1 MLHFVFI
8 QHDTKNL
15 LQDVILLFRQYLFLN
30 LVYQSYCHVLPL
42 QIKLLLTYSCHA
54 DTFTGRMGKVQTIVK
69 KLVNEDILNQ
79 MYSSR
84 KDLAKVLAMDQNFI
98 EGRRVVI
105 LLAASCEGNRE
116 NFQPDGSNTNF
127 ALLIFV

>member
-1 MLHFVFI
+1 
-8 QHDTKNL
+8 
-15 LQDVILLFRQYLFLN
+15 
-30 LVYQSYCHVLPL
+30 
-42 QIKLLLTYSCHA
+42 
-54 DTFTGRMGKVQTIVK
+54 MGKVQTIVK

-84 KDLAKVLAMDQNFI
+84 KDLAKVLAMDYNFI

-116 NFQPDGSNTNF
+116 NFWPVGSNAN
-127 ALLIFV
+127 

>member
-1 MLHFVFI
+1 M
-8 QHDTKNL
+8 
-15 LQDVILLFRQYLFLN
+15 
-30 LVYQSYCHVLPL
+30 
-42 QIKLLLTYSCHA
+42 
-54 DTFTGRMGKVQTIVK
+54 K

-84 KDLAKVLAMDQNFI
+84 KDLAKVLAMDYNFI

-116 NFQPDGSNTNF
+116 NF
-127 ALLIFV
+127 

>member
-1 MLHFVFI
+1 MTPKICSGMRYYFLGI
-8 QHDTKNL
+8 
-15 LQDVILLFRQYLFLN
+15 IYFLN

-84 KDLAKVLAMDQNFI
+84 KDLAKVLAI
-98 EGRRVVI
+98 H
-105 LLAASCEGNRE
+105 
-116 NFQPDGSNTNF
+116 
-127 ALLIFV
+127 

>member
-1 MLHFVFI
+1 
-8 QHDTKNL
+8 
-15 LQDVILLFRQYLFLN
+15 
-30 LVYQSYCHVLPL
+30 
-42 QIKLLLTYSCHA
+42 
-54 DTFTGRMGKVQTIVK
+54 MGKVQTIVK

-84 KDLAKVLAMDQNFI
+84 KDLAKVLAMDCNFI

-116 NFQPDGSNTNF
+116 NF
-127 ALLIFV
+127 